1 MYVQFLFC
9 VKGDLGN
16 ENIAKKKKKKKKKND
31 LMIFPKSFPKNTFQS
46 INYFLTQSTSLLEIF
61 LV

>member
-16 ENIAKKKKKKKKKND
+16 ENIAKKKKKND

>member
-16 ENIAKKKKKKKKKND
+16 ENIAKKKKND

-46 INYFLTQSTSLLEIF
+46 VNYFLTQSTSLLEIF

>member
-16 ENIAKKKKKKKKKND
+16 ENIEKKKKND